1 MTSQNSLT
9 FQKSS
14 PVQALTGLSRQIALP
29 HDHAPQRFPSFPAL
43 ERTATMSFNANAT
56 IAIPSAATTPV
67 KILVA
72 RQAAYPVWA
81 ECLTN
86 VRDGYSVSFAITPA
100 EALTTATVPI
110 TPCVVSTAP
119 VAWSNTATNATPV
132 QVGNNYTMPPFVYPL
147 FGLDSLTGARP
158 FLFVPAGHSYIF
170 AITASQALDPLD
182 ACDFSITYSRWSSP
196 GQVNL
201 EQTAIGLVIN
211 PMQRGGGTS
220 SLTVS
225 DGVWI
230 RIEDVVQR
238 GGGTYDLSGLQIT
251 MGVASGIQTYFSAA
265 AHRGSFSSTSVSQTA
280 LLPIAYPVE
289 FANSAL
295 PWYSTRTTATAALFT
310 NVTQVLN
317 KGGTVLAG
325 RVAPQVVNPFTVT
338 RTYIGS
344 LHPAEKNY
352 LGLETGFYTYVPPST
367 DMADFWDYTLDTSN
381 GAAACPLY
389 RLDNTSLVNVAFF
402 NSAGA
407 TETLAVNVDWHVE
420 FRTTSALFQVG
431 MSALTLESFHQAQLV
446 LSNIGFFFPNEE
458 HKGILSRVIAAAGR
472 FARAAFPTAVAMVP
486 YANAAL
492 KAGKVLHDVIVPRK
506 PPKVIPPSS
515 AERSGITRG
524 PRVKVGRKARIST
537 KRTTRPKK

>member
-1 MTSQNSLT
+1 MTSQNTLT

-29 HDHAPQRFPSFPAL
+29 HDHAPQRYPSFPAL
-43 ERTATMSFNANAT
+43 ERTAIMSFNANASL
-56 IAIPSAATTPV
+56 AISSVATTAT

-72 RQAAYPVWA
+72 RQAAFPVWA
-81 ECLTN
+81 ESLTGI
-86 VRDGYSVSFAITPA
+86 RDGYTVSFSVTPS
-100 EALTTATVPI
+100 ETLTTATI
-110 TPCVVSTAP
+110 TTTTCVVSNAP
-119 VAWSNTATNATPV
+119 VTWTNTTTTATAAV
-132 QVGNNYTMPPFVYPL
+132 VGNNFTPPPYVYPL
-147 FGLDSLTGARP
+147 FGLDHLVGPRP
-158 FLFVPAGHSYIF
+158 FVFVPAGHSYMFVIS
-170 AITASQALDPLD
+170 ASQIIDPLD
-182 ACDFSITYSRWSSP
+182 ACDFSVTYSRWAAP
-196 GQVNL
+196 GQTSL
-201 EQTAIGLVIN
+201 EQTAMELTVNSGV
-211 PMQRGGGTS
+211 RGGATAS
-220 SLTVS
+220 ITVGEGS
-225 DGVWI
+225 WI
-230 RIEDVVQR
+230 LIENVVQR
-238 GGGTYDLSGLQIT
+238 GGATYDLAGLQVT
-251 MGVASGIQTYFSAA
+251 MGVASGNQSYLTNATTRGTITSTSAA
-265 AHRGSFSSTSVSQTA
+265 TTA
-280 LLPIAYPVE
+280 LLPVAYPVE

-325 RVAPQVVNPFTVT
+325 RVAPQVVNPFTVS

-367 DMADFWDYTLDTSN
+367 DMADFWDYTLDTSM
-381 GAAACPLY
+381 GAPSCPLY

-446 LSNIGFFFPNEE
+446 LSTIGFFFPNEE
-458 HKGILSRVIAAAGR
+458 HKGILAKVIAAAGR
-472 FARAAFPTAVAMVP
+472 FAKAAFPTAVSMVP

-492 KAGKVLHDVIVPRK
+492 KAGSILHDVIVPKR

-515 AERSGITRG
+515 AERSGITRPPQSKARG
-524 PRVKVGRKARIST
+524 KKARVKRPARKN
-537 KRTTRPKK
+537 K